1 MIEQFVDL
9 DRFSLDDLDSQRGR
23 SLVARCRDDLATS
36 GMFSLERFIRPEAL
50 KQCVADIEGRLNTG
64 SFTHRRTHNIYFDDG
79 VTEIPPDHP
88 ALKRVETV
96 NHTICADQI
105 SGSLVCR
112 VYEWAP
118 LAEFLALTL
127 GKEHLFLMA
136 DPLARVNV
144 LAYRE
149 GEALNWHFDRSE
161 FTTTLLLQEPESGGT
176 FQYRRSLHSED
187 DPNYAGVADLISG
200 ANPSI
205 ESLLLSPGT
214 LNVFKG
220 RYTAHRIT
228 PVVGNR
234 NRIVSVFSFYDE
246 PGVTFSDAERTGFY
260 GRSET
265 INHESPDV
273 SVSNVQN

>member
-1 MIEQFVDL
+1 MIEELINL
-9 DRFSLDDLDSQRGR
+9 DRFPLDGLDSQRGR
-23 SLVARCRDDLATS
+23 SLVARCRDELATS
-36 GMFSLERFIRPEAL
+36 GMFSLEQFVRPEAL
-50 KQCVADIEGRLNTG
+50 KQCVADIERRLNTE

-88 ALKRVETV
+88 ALNRVETV

-105 SGSLVCR
+105 PDSLVCR
-112 VYEWAP
+112 VYEWTP

-127 GKEHLFLMA
+127 RKERLFHMA

-144 LAYRE
+144 LAYRA

-161 FTTTLLLQEPESGGT
+161 FTTTLLLQDSDSGGT
-176 FQYRRSLHSED
+176 FQYRRNLRAEGN
-187 DPNYAGVADLISG
+187 PNYAGVADLIAG
-200 ANPSI
+200 TDPSV

-228 PVVGNR
+228 PVAGNR
-234 NRIVSVFSFYDE
+234 DRIVSVFSFYDV
-246 PGVTFSDAERTGFY
+246 PGVTFSDEERTGFY
-260 GRSET
+260 GRSESV
-265 INHESPDV
+265 NHESSNV
-273 SVSNVQN
+273 SVSKLQN